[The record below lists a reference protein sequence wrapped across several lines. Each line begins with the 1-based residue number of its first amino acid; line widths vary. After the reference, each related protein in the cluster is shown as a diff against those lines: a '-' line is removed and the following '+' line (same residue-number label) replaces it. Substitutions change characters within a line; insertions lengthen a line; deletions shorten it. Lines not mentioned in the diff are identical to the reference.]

1 MLKSLE
7 QVELSETCEA
17 ILAEFRIRE
26 AEKIR
31 VEAQR
36 KLYRNQPMT
45 TSVRLTVTATCNP

>member
-1 MLKSLE
+1 MTATYKYQTFPEYLKSLE

-31 VEAQR
+31 VEALR
-36 KLYRNQPMT
+36 KL
-45 TSVRLTVTATCNP
+45 TATNQ